1 MCVPPSTYRRPLPRP
16 PTWTA
21 ACDGSE
27 GPGRR
32 PGSLRNPKHPQ
43 LRTTPPPAASPRPP
57 AVLSR
62 QSPPAL
68 ALLASASSPLPGGA
82 TRCGQSPRLGPVVTP
97 RRGPAGFRIVAAS
110 RRRHALRPVA
120 SSWPCRALPS
130 VTPRCGP
137 EGFRVVASSWW
148 CHALRLCPGAAGFP
162 YRRLAP
168 CGAMPPHQSRSPGLA
183 TVGGRCGRVTT
194 LVINIRSSD
203 RSTFLG
209 ALFPVGNRL

>member
-1 MCVPPSTYRRPLPRP
+1 VYPRAHIGDLFHVRP
-16 PTWTA
+16 PGPPPVTA
-21 ACDGSE
+21 PKAQVG
-27 GPGRR
+27 GPVRFGIRSILNCEPHRHQPLR
-32 PGSLRNPKHPQ
+32 PG
-43 LRTTPPPAASPRPP
+43 PPPHSP
-57 AVLSR
+57 VSH
-62 QSPPAL
+62 
-68 ALLASASSPLPGGA
+68 
-82 TRCGQSPRLGPVVTP
+82 PRS
-97 RRGPAGFRIVAAS
+97 GPAGFRIVAAS

-183 TVGGRCGRVTT
+183 TVGGRRGRVTT